1 MNYPVWQLDAFGGGL
16 MIAMM
21 AVFHV
26 YISHFAVGGGLF
38 LILTEHK
45 AYRENDTSI
54 LDYAYKH
61 TKFFLLI
68 TMVAGGI
75 TGVGIWFT
83 IALLNPG
90 ATSVL
95 IHNFVFAWAIEWVF
109 FTIEIIALLI
119 YYYTYGKMD
128 RRNHLIMG
136 WIYFGAAWMSLFI
149 INGII
154 DFMLTPGDWIQTRNF
169 WDGYFNPTFWPAL
182 FFRTALC
189 IIIAGLFGFMTSTWI
204 KEENLRRKMV
214 RYCALY
220 LLIPFAVLLGSA
232 WWYKSALPPE
242 LQTLIFERMPE
253 MQIFITGF
261 IYLSPILIL
270 GGLLLAVKLPGTV
283 SRPVAVT
290 MLLLGFLYMG
300 CFEFIREGGRRPYIL
315 RDYMYSSSILKEDMA
330 KVQTNGLLK
339 EAKWV
344 SSREITADSELT
356 VGREM
361 YNILCLPCHSIGGPL
376 NDITKL
382 ASVFS
387 ETGLYNMLAGVEN
400 THPFM
405 PPFAG
410 TAAERRAVSHYISYS
425 LNGQRQSG
433 RVATVDIPRVSADIP
448 AFDAAAAEYVLLAWS
463 DMGMQSMTDSSNTWM
478 MLPPGVTLNATLIHR
493 GETPEVMSEGVRL
506 EYRVAGEFTHP
517 AGQVDFWLNAEKLYA
532 KEITIN
538 TGLSGSGVSGAMKA
552 GESSFS
558 ASLVPLVPYSDT
570 GSYMP
575 YPTVSI
581 TATDEKGKILAA
593 TTMVAPIATEM
604 GCRGCHEG
612 PWRVAGRAGISRQTA
627 EDVLIVHDRLS
638 GTKLAAQAAA
648 GRPVLCQQCHADG
661 RWQQAGND
669 QQLNMSAAIHG
680 FHAGFLADQGAAAC
694 TSCHPAA
701 DEGATRA
708 FRGMHHSLELDCTNC
723 HGNLADHALSLLKGE
738 QEKGRKR
745 ADILISRL
753 QPTAVD
759 TVGDI
764 IPRAPWINQPDCLN
778 CHREFQAPEEDTT
791 FNQWTAGEEELF
803 RNRTDESG
811 QLRCAGCH
819 NSAHA
824 VYPALNPYNEDLD
837 NIQPLQY
844 QGAPFPIGSNRNC
857 AVCHT
862 VDMEEEMHHSN
873 MLREFRNQ

>member
-38 LILTEHK
+38 LVLTELK
-45 AYRENDTSI
+45 GYRENNRSI

-119 YYYTYGKMD
+119 YYYTWGKMD

-149 INGII
+149 INGVI
-154 DFMLTPGDWIQTRNF
+154 DFMLTPGDWIQTHNF

-204 KEENLRRKMV
+204 KEKTLRRKMV

-220 LLIPFAVLLGSA
+220 LLIPFGVLLGSA
-232 WWYKSALPPE
+232 WWYKASLPPE
-242 LQTLIFERMPE
+242 LQTLIFECMPE

-261 IYLSPILIL
+261 LYLSPVLIL
-270 GGLLLAVKLPGTV
+270 GGLLLAVTLPGTV
-283 SRPVAVT
+283 TRPIAVA

-315 RDYMYSSSILKEDMA
+315 RDYMYSSSILKEDIR
-330 KVQTNGLLK
+330 KVQENGLLS

-344 SSREITADSELT
+344 SQNKLTPDNTLTA
-356 VGREM
+356 GREM

-376 NDITKL
+376 NDISKL

-387 ETGLYNMLAGVEN
+387 ETGLETMMTDMAT

-410 TAAERRAVSHYISYS
+410 TAAERKAVAHYISYS
-425 LNGQRQSG
+425 INGQRQS
-433 RVATVDIPRVSADIP
+433 REPVEITPVLVDIP
-448 AFDAAAAEYVLLAWS
+448 AFDSKKDEFVLLAWS
-463 DMGMQSMTDSSNTWM
+463 DMGMRSMTDSSNSWM

-493 GETPEVMSEGVRL
+493 GETPEVVTQDVSL
-506 EYRVAGEFTHP
+506 EYSVAADFADP
-517 AGQVDFWLNAEKLYA
+517 SAQVDFWQNTEQLYGEK
-532 KEITIN
+532 IPRN
-538 TGLSGSGVSGAMKA
+538 TGLSGSKLSGVMEAEESGFTAD
-552 GESSFS
+552 
-558 ASLVPLVPYSDT
+558 LLPIVPYT
-570 GSYMP
+570 AGGRYLP
-575 YPTVSI
+575 YPMVSV
-581 TATDEKGKILAA
+581 TAKDEQGNILAA
-593 TTMVAPIATEM
+593 TTVVVPVAAEL
-604 GCRGCHEG
+604 GCRSCHAG
-612 PWRVAGRAGISRQTA
+612 PWRKDGRAGISKQTA
-627 EDVLIVHDRLS
+627 ENVLTAHDRLS
-638 GTKLAAQAAA
+638 GTNLSNRAAA
-648 GRPVLCQQCHADG
+648 GQPVLCQQCHSDSSVG
-661 RWQQAGND
+661 QPGNA

-680 FHAGFLADQGAAAC
+680 FHANFLTGQGAAAC
-694 TSCHPAA
+694 TTCHPAS
-701 DEGATRA
+701 DDGSTRA
-708 FRGMHHSLELDCTNC
+708 FRGMHHSLEMDCTNC
-723 HGNLADHALSLLKGE
+723 HGNLADHALALLKAE
-738 QEKGRKR
+738 QKQGKQR
-745 ADILISRL
+745 ADILINRL

-759 TVGDI
+759 NLADI
-764 IPRAPWINQPDCLN
+764 NGRTPWINEPDCLN
-778 CHREFQAPEEDTT
+778 CHQDFQPPEEDTT
-791 FNQWTAGEEELF
+791 FNQWTAGAEELF
-803 RNRTDESG
+803 KNRTDESG
-811 QLRCAGCH
+811 SLRCAGCH

-824 VYPALNPYNEDLD
+824 IYPAINPYNASLD
-837 NIQPLQY
+837 VLQPMQY
-844 QGAPFPIGSNRNC
+844 QGTPLPIGSNHGCR
-857 AVCHT
+857 VCHNI
-862 VDMEEEMHHSN
+862 DMDEEMHHPN
-873 MLREFRNQ
+873 MLREFRNE